1 MLQSLDKQTDK
12 CPYCDLTECHYR
24 KANTETDKLTK
35 LPSIFNEGSVGWNL
49 NKRNACK
56 SIISARLMD

>member
-24 KANTETDKLTK
+24 KSNIETDKLTK

-49 NKRNACK
+49 NKRMLV
-56 SIISARLMD
+56 SL